1 MRMVAAKQR
10 LRWALHHADEPSAP
24 GHPRGRAPPF
34 CRGDSFM
41 ATIEIAK
48 TRSRLAMQGV
58 VMLLGVA
65 LGGALVFVGLYITGM
80 LGAGTAKRTG
90 PQMSGEQSAAETS
103 DKVEFAESKWK
114 AAGLR
119 IEPAKLAPLT
129 EVISRPGKIAL
140 NHRKVA
146 HLSPMVE
153 GIVREVHVRPGQDVK
168 AGDVLVVLDSKELG
182 QVKLDL
188 VKARLGLSVAKA
200 QHAWVKEV
208 NRNAAELLQAMGKGA
223 DIADIEKQ
231 FTGRPIGDWRQQL
244 VTAYSRSRRTKTH
257 LQAVEKLD
265 KQGAVSA
272 VTLRTAQG
280 DHETAAATYLALREE
295 IHFQN
300 QQQWRTA
307 DQKLREAEGQV
318 HVAET
323 FLLMVGY
330 GKAEVSAMDPIAE
343 GPKIAQYPIRA
354 PFDGT
359 VLAVPSS
366 LAERAS
372 PQAAVVQM
380 GDLSW
385 LWVQADLTES
395 DLPAVRG
402 LRGKSVTFRGPGL
415 SAPGEALVLRVGDIV
430 DKTTRTIPLL
440 AHADNAERRL
450 KPGMFVEVEIRH
462 GPATPVLQ
470 VPSSAIQRHANE
482 TFVFVHKGED
492 DFERVGVRLG
502 RATADHVEITHGLAA
517 GQPVV
522 VGGGFALKTEM
533 LRATLNPE

>member
-1 MRMVAAKQR
+1 
-10 LRWALHHADEPSAP
+10 
-24 GHPRGRAPPF
+24 
-34 CRGDSFM
+34 M

-48 TRSRLAMQGV
+48 SRSRLAVQGV
-58 VMLLGVA
+58 VMLLGIA
-65 LGGALVFVGLYITGM
+65 LGGTLVCVVLYLTGM
-80 LGAGTAKRTG
+80 LGAAASKGG
-90 PQMSGEQSAAETS
+90 QQPSGEQSSAEAP

-119 IEPAKLAPLT
+119 IQPAKLAPLT
-129 EVISRPGKIAL
+129 EVISRPGKVAL
-140 NHRKVA
+140 NQRKVA
-146 HLSPMVE
+146 NLSPMGE
-153 GIVREVHVRPGQDVK
+153 GIVREVRVRPGQDVK

-200 QHAWVKEV
+200 QHTWVKETSK
-208 NRNAAELLQAMGKGA
+208 NATELLRAMGKGA
-223 DIADIEKQ
+223 SIAEIEKQ
-231 FTGRPIGDWRQQL
+231 FAGRAIGDWRQQL
-244 VTAYSRSRRTKTH
+244 VTAYSRNSRTKMH
-257 LQAVEKLD
+257 LDAVEKLD
-265 KQGAVSA
+265 KQGAIPA

-300 QQQWRTA
+300 QQQLRTA

-323 FLLMVGY
+323 YLLMVGY
-330 GKAEVSAMDPIAE
+330 GRAEVSALDPIAE
-343 GPKIAQYPIRA
+343 GAKIAQYPIRA

-372 PQAAVVQM
+372 PQAAVLRM
-380 GDLSW
+380 CDLSW

-402 LRGKSVTFRGPGL
+402 LTGKSVTFRGPGL
-415 SAPGEALVLRVGDIV
+415 SEPGEAVVLRVGDIV

-482 TFVFVHKGED
+482 IFVFVHKGED
-492 DFERVGVRLG
+492 DFEKVGVRLG
-502 RATADHVEITHGLAA
+502 RATGDHVEITHGLEV

-522 VGGGFALKTEM
+522 VDGGFALKTEM